1 MPEKKNNG
9 TDESPEKTEAAVILD
24 KPYEEMTV
32 QELQAAILQKM
43 AKNGPVTDDMKRSVA
58 DNIWHDSLV
67 NWVKSFR

>member
-9 TDESPEKTEAAVILD
+9 TDESPEKTEAAVIPN